1 MSYTCPKCGSCNITF
16 KEAELESFGMETVKG
31 VAQAGY
37 WGFKVVAKLTDNLGI
52 PLASPIVSGIT
63 RGIASAIKSGA
74 DAIPTTV
81 RKCHCNKCG
90 HNWGRQIS
98 KS

>member
-1 MSYTCPKCGSCNITF
+1 MSIVCPKCGSNSITN
-16 KEAELESFGMETVKG
+16 KGAELESFGMETVKG

-52 PLASPIVSGIT
+52 PLASPIASGIT
-63 RGIASAIKSGA
+63 RGIANAIKSGA
-74 DAIPTTV
+74 DAIPTNVT
-81 RKCHCNKCG
+81 KFHCNKCG

-98 KS
+98 K